1 MDYSSYV
8 RVLLSVWVGL
18 GLGQLVQA
26 LHRLARFK
34 GRVQW
39 DWIPLVW
46 AGLAF
51 LLFVQTWWAYFTIL
65 QSPLW
70 GNLFAFLLPLSIF
83 VVIYLICSSALPD
96 VTKTAE
102 GAVVD
107 LDKFYLAQH
116 RYFFSLWAVVLFLA
130 TVVSAL
136 VRGGVQV
143 LGGDGFRIVA
153 LAAAILMAWSSSRVL
168 HAIVT
173 VASLVTLVVYIVIFS
188 LRLGPV
194 GP

>member
-51 LLFVQTWWAYFTIL
+51 LLFVQTWWAYFAIL

-102 GAVVD
+102 GSVVD
-107 LDKFYLAQH
+107 LEAFYLAQH

-130 TVVSAL
+130 IVVSAL

-153 LAAAILMAWSSSRVL
+153 LAAAVLMAWSPSRLL

-173 VASLVTLVVYIVIFS
+173 IASLATLVVYIVIFS
-188 LRLGPV
+188 LRLGPAA
-194 GP
+194 P

>member
-34 GRVQW
+34 GTVKW
-39 DWIPLVW
+39 DWLPIVW
-46 AGLAF
+46 AGFAF
-51 LLFVQTWWAYFTIL
+51 LMFVQTWWAYFTVL

-70 GNLFAFLLPLSIF
+70 VNLFAFVLPLAVF
-83 VVIYLICSSALPD
+83 VVLYLICASALPD
-96 VTKTAE
+96 VSKATE

-107 LDKFYLAQH
+107 LASFYLGQH
-116 RYFFSLWAVVLFLA
+116 RYFFRLWAVLLVLALLVQSLA
-130 TVVSAL
+130 
-136 VRGGVQV
+136 RGGMDLV
-143 LGGDGFRIVA
+143 GEDGFRIA
-153 LAAAILMAWSSSRVL
+153 GIAAAVTLAWSAQRRL

-173 VASLVTLVVYIVIFS
+173 LTALAALILYIVLFS
-188 LRLGPV
+188 LRLA
-194 GP
+194 